1 MKAVV
6 FERAGNPDEVLR
18 VSDIPPPE
26 IGDGQV
32 LVKVDTRPVQPAD
45 LFFIRGQ
52 YRIKPKF
59 VQVAGLEGAGV
70 VLDSGRS
77 AIRAGTR
84 VAFRWPGTWAEL
96 AAIPAER
103 LIRIPDE
110 VPNTVAC
117 QISLN
122 PVTAWALLDEVGVG
136 AGDWVVI
143 TAAASTVSRL
153 VAAIARHRGVHVIG
167 VVRASA
173 EEGSRRSPA
182 DLVFSA
188 QDSDLIEWISRAA
201 GDNKVAALLDSVG
214 GPLIT
219 RLFSVLRPGARI
231 VAYGTQE
238 REPARVTNAMLVYS
252 NLTWMGF
259 GIDRWLAALEP
270 HRYAEMLEELW
281 SMIRLGIVKLTVHS
295 IHSLEHFK
303 EALAA
308 DAVPDRDGKVLIGW

>member
-1 MKAVV
+1 
-6 FERAGNPDEVLR
+6 VLR
-18 VSDIPPPE
+18 VSEIPPPQ

-32 LVKVDTRPVQPAD
+32 LVKVDARPVQPAD
-45 LFFIRGQ
+45 LLFIRGQ

-77 AIRAGTR
+77 TIRAGTR

-122 PVTAWALLDEVGVG
+122 PVTAWALLDEVGVSR
-136 AGDWVVI
+136 GDWVVI
-143 TAAASTVSRL
+143 TAGASTVSRL
-153 VAAIARHRGVHVIG
+153 VAAIARKRGVHVIG

-173 EEGSRRSPA
+173 EEGALRSAA
-182 DLVFSA
+182 DLVLSV
-188 QDSDLIEWISRAA
+188 QDAGLIARISRAA

-214 GPLIT
+214 GPLT
-219 RLFSVLRPGARI
+219 ARLFCVLRPGARI

-238 REPARVTNAMLVYS
+238 REPAQVTNAMLVYS

-259 GIDRWLAALEP
+259 GIDRWLAALESN
-270 HRYAEMLEELW
+270 RYSEMLEELW
-281 SMIRLGIVKLTVHS
+281 SMIRLGTLKLPVHS

-308 DAVPDRDGKVLIGW
+308 DAAPDRDGKVLIGRT

>member
-18 VSDIPPPE
+18 VAEIPSPQ
-26 IGDGQV
+26 IGDGHV
-32 LVKVDTRPVQPAD
+32 LVKIDARPVQPAD

-52 YRIKPKF
+52 YRIKPRF

-70 VLDSGRS
+70 VLDSGQS
-77 AIRAGTR
+77 TIRAGTR

-96 AAIPAER
+96 AAISAER

-122 PVTAWALLDEVGVG
+122 PVTAWALLDEARVSP
-136 AGDWVVI
+136 GDWIVM
-143 TAAASTVSRL
+143 TAGASTVSRL
-153 VAAIARHRGVHVIG
+153 VAAIARQRGVHVIG
-167 VVRASA
+167 VVRGSP
-173 EEGSRRSPA
+173 EEAARRSPA
-182 DLVFSA
+182 DLVLSV
-188 QDSDLIEWISRAA
+188 QDSDLIERISQAA

-214 GPLIT
+214 GPLIA
-219 RLFSVLRPGARI
+219 RLFSALRPGARI

-238 REPARVTNAMLVYS
+238 REPAQVTNAMLVYS

-259 GIDRWLAALEP
+259 GIDRWLAALES
-270 HRYAEMLEELW
+270 HRYAEMLEGLW
-281 SMIRLGIVKLTVHS
+281 SMIRLGTLKLPVHS
-295 IHSLEHFK
+295 IHPLEHFK
-303 EALAA
+303 DALVA
-308 DAVPDRDGKVLIGW
+308 DAGANRDGKVLIA

>member
-6 FERAGNPDEVLR
+6 FERAGSPDEVLR
-18 VSDIPPPE
+18 VAEIPPPQ
-26 IGDGQV
+26 IGDGYV
-32 LVKVDTRPVQPAD
+32 LVRVEARPVQPAD

-52 YRIKPKF
+52 YRIEPRF

-96 AAIPAER
+96 AGIPAER

-122 PVTAWALLDEVGVG
+122 PVTAWALLDEAGVS
-136 AGDWVVI
+136 AGDWVVV
-143 TAAASTVSRL
+143 TAGASSVSKL

-173 EEGSRRSPA
+173 EDGARRSPA
-182 DLVFSA
+182 DLVLSA
-188 QDSDLIEWISRAA
+188 QDSDVTEKISRAA
-201 GDNKVAALLDSVG
+201 GDSKVAAVLDSVG
-214 GPLIT
+214 GPLIP
-219 RLFSVLRPGARI
+219 RLFATLRPGARI

-238 REPARVTNAMLVYS
+238 REPASVTNAMLVYS

-259 GIDRWLAALEP
+259 GIDCWLAALES
-270 HRYAEMLEELW
+270 HRHAEMLENLW
-281 SMIRLGIVKLTVHS
+281 SLIRLGTLILPVHS
-295 IHSLEHFK
+295 SHSLEHFK
-303 EALAA
+303 DALVA
-308 DAVPDRDGKVLIGW
+308 DAAAKREGKVLIA